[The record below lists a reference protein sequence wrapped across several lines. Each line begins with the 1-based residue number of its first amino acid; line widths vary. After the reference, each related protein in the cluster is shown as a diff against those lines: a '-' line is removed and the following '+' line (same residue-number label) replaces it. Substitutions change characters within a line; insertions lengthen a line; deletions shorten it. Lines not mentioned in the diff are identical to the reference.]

1 MPVPLGSVHDMTDNA
16 EIVED
21 ERPRPDEGTTITDA
35 GRLMRIAVMLRN
47 LQQEVRQSPTDEAGR
62 ERLKQVHK
70 VALQQLCEVLS
81 SDLQNE
87 LSSLT
92 LPLGDGAPTESEIRM
107 AQAQLLGWLE
117 GMFQG
122 IQAATF
128 HQQMIARQQL
138 EHMRQGGLPSGIP
151 GQPQPGTG
159 QYL

>member
-1 MPVPLGSVHDMTDNA
+1 MTDHLPIA
-16 EIVED
+16 AGEG
-21 ERPRPDEGTTITDA
+21 PSPDEGTAITDA
-35 GRLMRIAVMLRN
+35 GRLMRIAVMLRS

-62 ERLKQVHK
+62 ERLMQVHK

-81 SDLQNE
+81 PDLQNE

-92 LPLGDGAPTESEIRM
+92 LPLGDGLPTESEIRM

-138 EHMRQGGLPSGIP
+138 EHMRQGALPSGP

>member
-1 MPVPLGSVHDMTDNA
+1 MTDNV
-16 EIVED
+16 EIVKD
-21 ERPRPDEGTTITDA
+21 ERPRPDGGTAITDA

-62 ERLKQVHK
+62 ERLKRVHE
-70 VALQQLCEVLS
+70 VALEQLCEVLS

-92 LPLGDGAPTESEIRM
+92 LPLGDGAPPTESEIRM

-138 EHMRQGGLPSGIP
+138 EHIRQGALPSGTP
-151 GQPQPGTG
+151 GQPQPSTG